1 MAELAASIL
10 GIVSAGTKITLIL
23 AQLASDVGS
32 AGKEI
37 KMVGSEIRGSLAVLK
52 TLAEVLKKIEESPY
66 FAHCVEVTR
75 DMTTASLEMFT
86 EILDAAKDLEDM
98 VKGKEGKDGK
108 VGIMSRFQWAIFQ
121 RPKMLVLRAAIEA
134 YKSNLALMLGT
145 LSTAEKVGRRM

>member
-86 EILDAAKDLEDM
+86 EILDAARDLEDM